1 MITPT
6 GSPPSSMKMYV
17 YSEELPLRETNTHQ
31 LADPTHGNVDYVSL
45 ADAQKLGLTKVIGN
59 QVFMGVDNTTV
70 LKDTVNGKR
79 KSIWVESVDE
89 FTHGVLIGDFAHMP
103 GSDCG
108 SWPAL

>member
-1 MITPT
+1 
-6 GSPPSSMKMYV
+6 
-17 YSEELPLRETNTHQ
+17 
-31 LADPTHGNVDYVSL
+31 
-45 ADAQKLGLTKVIGN
+45 
-59 QVFMGVDNTTV
+59 MGVDNTTV
-70 LKDTVNGKR
+70 LSDTKTGKR